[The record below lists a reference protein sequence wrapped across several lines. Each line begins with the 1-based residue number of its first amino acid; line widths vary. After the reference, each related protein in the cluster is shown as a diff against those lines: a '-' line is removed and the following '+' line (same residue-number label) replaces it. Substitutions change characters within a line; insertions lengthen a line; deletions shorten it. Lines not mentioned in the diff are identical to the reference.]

1 MSSALR
7 LGTCNALIVDDE
19 PSLRQSLAR
28 ALAQSRFRCDFAD
41 NGRQALRMIA
51 GSRYDLVV
59 TNLRMPDVN
68 GHALAVELLGQAD
81 RPVVI
86 IVSEVIEPKIERD
99 LRASGVDDILFKPI
113 DYSML
118 AERAEEL
125 IELRAAQLDVCASV
139 ATQACSESFA
149 AVGAADEMMPAADLF
164 GASYER
170 AGQILTESD
179 AFAPAPSTRSSL
191 AAAHDP
197 AAGFD
202 VLPAHEPQDMTLYHL
217 VSQRIDL
224 LEQNLLALTG
234 EPKLPWFWLL
244 LIFVNGLSLGW
255 LLTAWTH

>member
-7 LGTCNALIVDDE
+7 SGTCNALIVNDE

-68 GHALAVELLGQAD
+68 GHALAVELLEQAD

-86 IVSEVIEPKIERD
+86 IVSEIIEPKIERE

-118 AERAEEL
+118 AQRAEEL
-125 IELRAAQLDVCASV
+125 IALRAAPLDLCASV
-139 ATQACSESFA
+139 ATQARSESFA
-149 AVGAADEMMPAADLF
+149 SGAIADERMPPADWAAANREL
-164 GASYER
+164 
-170 AGQILTESD
+170 AGRILTGFD
-179 AFAPAPSTRSSL
+179 AFAPAPPIH
-191 AAAHDP
+191 ACDP
-197 AAGFD
+197 PVACD
-202 VLPAHEPQDMTLYHL
+202 TVPEDESQDMTLYHL

-224 LEQNLLALTG
+224 LEQNLLAFTG

-244 LIFVNGLSLGW
+244 LVFVNGLSLGW
-255 LLTAWTH
+255 LLTVWTH